1 MLLLVTYIRHNYNY
15 RYKIPYVFLSK
26 GQIIVLEGIDKAG
39 KGTQCKLLQ
48 NDILKAGLNCKIMA
62 FPDYSTNI
70 GKEIRSFLD
79 LKISYSKEVQHMLLS
94 ANRWEKKEEI
104 EKMLQDGTIIIMDR
118 YYQSNLVY
126 GLSNGL
132 DLNWLINL
140 DKGLPKEDLVII
152 LEIDPKTSYK
162 RVNDNRDLFEKNLEF
177 LLDVKQNYQQLAE
190 LYKWKIING
199 EESMEKIHLDIL
211 RTIKENLNILF

>member
-1 MLLLVTYIRHNYNY
+1 LNQ
-15 RYKIPYVFLSK
+15 

-39 KGTQCKLLQ
+39 KGTQCRLLH
-48 NDILKAGLNCKIMA
+48 NKILKAGFNSIILD
-62 FPDYSTNI
+62 FPDYSTFI

-79 LKISYSKEVQHMLLS
+79 LKRSYSKEVQHMLLS

-104 EKMLQDGTIIIMDR
+104 EKILKNGTIIIMDR

-126 GLSNGL
+126 GLANGL

-152 LEIDPKTSYK
+152 LEIDPETSYQ
-162 RVNDNRDLFEKNLEF
+162 RVTNNRDLFEKNLKF
-177 LLDVKQNYQQLAE
+177 LSNAEKNYQKLSAQ
-190 LYKWKIING
+190 YKWEIISG
-199 EESMEKIHLDIL
+199 EENVEKIHIN
-211 RTIKENLNILF
+211 ILNIIKQRLNIQI

>member
-1 MLLLVTYIRHNYNY
+1 MGSINIIIGIKN
-15 RYKIPYVFLSK
+15 PYVFLSQ

-48 NDILKAGLNCKIMA
+48 NNILKTGLNCKILD

-70 GKEIRSFLD
+70 GKEVRSFLD
-79 LKISYSKEVQHMLLS
+79 LKRSYSKEVQHMLLS
-94 ANRWEKKEEI
+94 ANRWEKKGEI

-132 DLNWLINL
+132 DLNWLLNL
-140 DKGLPKEDLVII
+140 DKGLPKEDLVIV
-152 LEIDPKTSYK
+152 LEIDPKTSYN
-162 RVNDNRDLFEKNLEF
+162 RVNYNRDLFEKNLEF
-177 LLDVKQNYQQLAE
+177 LSHVKQNYQKLSK

-199 EESMEKIHLDIL
+199 EETKEKIHIK
-211 RTIKENLNILF
+211 ISKIVKENLNLQF